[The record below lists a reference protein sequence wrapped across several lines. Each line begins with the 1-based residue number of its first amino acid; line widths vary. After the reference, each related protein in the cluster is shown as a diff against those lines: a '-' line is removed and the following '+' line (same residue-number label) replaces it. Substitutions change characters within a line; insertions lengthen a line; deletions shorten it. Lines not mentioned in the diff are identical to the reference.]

1 MKILQINKFL
11 YPHGGAETYLLN
23 LSRLLEQNGH
33 EVIYFSQKISKN
45 IPCSQEK
52 YFLSNLELDKF
63 HWKTLW
69 RLGRIFWSFE
79 ASRKIK
85 KLIDQEKPDIV
96 HIHNIYHQISPSIL
110 HVIKRAGIPIVMTA
124 HDYKL
129 IRPDYILRADGKK
142 VKPKDSTLVQILLS
156 AEFYFHRIIN
166 VYSKNIKLFLTPS
179 KFLKDKL
186 IKKDYLS
193 VEAVPLFI
201 DLADYPE
208 FETDRISP
216 YIIFFGR
223 LHESKGADVLINA
236 LAKVRN
242 KDIKLKLAGAG
253 PEEDGLKALADELK
267 ISDRVE
273 FTGHKSKKELIELI
287 GKSMFAV
294 VPSRFHETFGLSV
307 LESFACG
314 KPVIA
319 TRAGAVP
326 ELINENNG
334 ILFEVDNV
342 KELSLAIDKILD
354 DPILLEKMSQEGKK
368 TAQEFSPEKHYQKI
382 NEIYNEAVRN
392 K

>member
-1 MKILQINKFL
+1 
-11 YPHGGAETYLLN
+11 
-23 LSRLLEQNGH
+23 
-33 EVIYFSQKISKN
+33 
-45 IPCSQEK
+45 
-52 YFLSNLELDKF
+52 LELDKF

-79 ASRKIK
+79 ASKKIK
-85 KLIDQEKPDIV
+85 KLINEEKPDLV

-142 VKPKDSTLVQILLS
+142 VKPKNSTLVQILLS

-166 VYSKNIKLFLTPS
+166 VYSRNIKLFLTPS

-208 FETDRISP
+208 FETDQISP

-223 LHESKGADVLINA
+223 LHESKGADVLIKA
-236 LAKVRN
+236 LAKIRN

-253 PEEDGLKALADELK
+253 PEENDLKALAGELK

-287 GKSMFAV
+287 GKSLFAV

-334 ILFEVDNV
+334 ILFEVDNIE
-342 KELSLAIDKILD
+342 ELSLAIDKILD
-354 DPILLEKMSQEGKK
+354 DKNLLEKMSRESKK